1 MHLQSRQLE
10 ILKKLE
16 YFYNMLEK
24 SCDALA
30 SHLGPS
36 SFRIEQLKEKKK
48 IIWLGFLRISIN
60 TVIKENW
67 TKQI

>member
-16 YFYNMLEK
+16 YFYNMLEN

-30 SHLGPS
+30 SDLGPS
-36 SFRIEQLKEKKK
+36 SFQIEQLKEKKNY
-48 IIWLGFLRISIN
+48 LVRFLKDFN
-60 TVIKENW
+60 
-67 TKQI
+67 

>member
-16 YFYNMLEK
+16 YFYNMLEN

-30 SHLGPS
+30 SDLGPS
-36 SFRIEQLKEKKK
+36 SFRIEQLKEKK
-48 IIWLGFLRISIN
+48 S
-60 TVIKENW
+60 
-67 TKQI
+67 

>member
-36 SFRIEQLKEKKK
+36 SFRIEQLKEKKR
-48 IIWLGFLRISIN
+48 LFG
-60 TVIKENW
+60 
-67 TKQI
+67 